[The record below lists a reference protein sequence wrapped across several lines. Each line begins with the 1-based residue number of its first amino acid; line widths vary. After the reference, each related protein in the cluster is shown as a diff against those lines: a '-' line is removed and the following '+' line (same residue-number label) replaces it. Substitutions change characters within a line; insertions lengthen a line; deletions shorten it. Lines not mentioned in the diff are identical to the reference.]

1 MVVLLVIMMVELVV
15 MMTVVMMTVV
25 MMMVVGYRIR
35 EICSL
40 KPMTIT
46 SISLPFPPQRMN
58 SAICKIFN
66 NANKLFQA
74 ISGS

>member
-1 MVVLLVIMMVELVV
+1 MVVMI
-15 MMTVVMMTVV
+15 
-25 MMMVVGYRIR
+25 VVGYRIGK
-35 EICSL
+35 ICSL
-40 KPMTIT
+40 KPTTIA

-58 SAICKIFN
+58 SAICKILN

>member
-1 MVVLLVIMMVELVV
+1 MVVLVV
-15 MMTVVMMTVV
+15 VTVVMM
-25 MMMVVGYRIR
+25 VGYRIR

-66 NANKLFQA
+66 NANKYFKQ
-74 ISGS
+74 